1 MWKRSIAPRCANSFY
16 GGLEW
21 PATNLRSSFAF
32 LTVSKQTGGMTE
44 GEITFHLREI
54 IAAWTPPRITATTA
68 AELERLNLI
77 EFSDERRLVRLTP
90 DGVQR
95 KIAGRIT
102 TEDSTI
108 SSVPRRSQRRAR
120 RQPFAVRKLA

>member
-1 MWKRSIAPRCANSFY
+1 
-16 GGLEW
+16 
-21 PATNLRSSFAF
+21 
-32 LTVSKQTGGMTE
+32 MTE

-68 AELERLNLI
+68 AELERLGLI
-77 EFSDERRLVRLTP
+77 EFSDERRMVRLTP

-102 TEDSTI
+102 TEDRTI
-108 SSVPRRSQRRAR
+108 TSIQRRPFR
-120 RQPFAVRKLA
+120 RRRNHPFGVRKLA